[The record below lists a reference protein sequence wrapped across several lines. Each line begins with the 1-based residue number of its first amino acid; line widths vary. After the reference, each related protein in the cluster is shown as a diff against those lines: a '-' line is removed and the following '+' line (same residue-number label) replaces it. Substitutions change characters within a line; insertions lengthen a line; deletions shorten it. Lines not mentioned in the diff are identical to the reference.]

1 MITCES
7 ICPTVGSV
15 DATETIVS
23 DEDTAVH
30 PVAFCSWMAICGHEF
45 SSAGIWEGPTNILI
59 WDGFDPTGVVEIVS
73 C

>member
-30 PVAFCSWMAICGHEF
+30 PVAFCSWMAIWGHEF
-45 SSAGIWEGPTNILI
+45 SSAGIRDEPVKILI
-59 WDGFDPTGVVEIVS
+59 
-73 C
+73 